1 MTGGNRLP
9 EPELPVLVARSQQGD
24 RAAFEKIVQRTARVV
39 YAQTVAMV
47 RDRQKAED
55 LTQETFVAAW
65 KGIAGVQMAGGFIA
79 WLLTLARNTTLDA
92 IKFENRQKR
101 SGATVAG

>member
-1 MTGGNRLP
+1 MTGGKRLP
-9 EPELPVLVARSQQGD
+9 EPELPVLVARSQKGD
-24 RAAFEKIVQRTARVV
+24 RAAFELIVRSTARLV

-65 KGIAGVQMAGGFIA
+65 KGIAGVQLPGGFIA
-79 WLLTLARNTTLDA
+79 WLLTLARNTALDA

-101 SGATVAG
+101 AGAAVAG